1 MVGTMGLRL
10 LLALTLVVA
19 GCGGATPTVDPATA
33 MCRADVESANK
44 YAQNPAALDFALD
57 DCPSLAALQDA
68 VAADPGYLQ
77 PGVTVEDWVRN
88 RCADP
93 TALFSRDDLCLAVG
107 PLHPATAEPMAL
119 PSGGSVM
126 ALGLAIPGLAAADI
140 MSDMQGFP
148 GMVCTGPTPFADGV
162 NYVCEATPDFSA
174 PGGGA
179 IYRIEWVGVNPSEVR
194 VVKATVLWFG
204 AVGGGGHAFGDFLG
218 HIANTL
224 PYEGAKPRQAWEWT
238 VAGGGSR
245 AFGPAT
251 FELVTSPSED
261 SRTLTIRGE

>member
-1 MVGTMGLRL
+1 MGSRL
-10 LLALTLVVA
+10 LLAFTLVVA

-33 MCRADVESANK
+33 KCRADVESANR

-57 DCPSLAALQDA
+57 DCPSLAVLQDTL
-68 VAADPGYLQ
+68 AADPGYLK
-77 PGVTVEDWVRN
+77 PGVTVEDWVRS

-93 TALFSRDDLCLAVG
+93 TALFSRDDICLAVG
-107 PLHPATAEPMAL
+107 PLHPATAEPIAL
-119 PSGGSVM
+119 PSGGSVT
-126 ALGLAIPGLAAADI
+126 ALGLVIPGLAAADI

-148 GMVCTGPTPFADGV
+148 GMDCTGPTPFADGV

-179 IYRIEWVGVNPSEVR
+179 TYRIEWVGMNPSEVR

-204 AVGGGGHAFGDFLG
+204 AVGGGGHAFGDWLG

-224 PYEGAKPRQAWEWT
+224 PYEGAKPEAASMWAR
-238 VAGGGSR
+238 GGEGSR
-245 AFGPAT
+245 AFGPAI
-251 FELVTSPSED
+251 FELATSPNED
-261 SRTLTIRGE
+261 SRTLTIRGQ